1 MDHEK
6 EGYWKD
12 RQVAQTLAEL
22 SQSIFSTLGL
32 AGTRNELELESSEDR
47 RECLLLVDGL
57 GKNAID
63 EFGSKIKRLS
73 ELSYKAT
80 LSATFPS
87 TTATSLTSLG
97 TGLSPGTHGM
107 VGYTMRVPHSGTP
120 ERILNALKWDER
132 VDPYIFQ
139 PNETLFERAN
149 KSGIRSSHISA
160 KRYADTGFTK
170 AALRGGIYKGAN
182 NLEELA
188 DGASACLSKPNS
200 FAYAYLNDVDEA
212 SHSSGFGSEK
222 FFAALEKVDRLIELL
237 ISKLPKGTRL
247 WITSDHGMINRGD
260 FVVLGKEN
268 ELLKDVNLLAGEPRV
283 RYLYVDE
290 EKCEQVR
297 NRWQEALGESVSVLT
312 RSEAINAG
320 LFGQVSD
327 SVVERIGDLVVIA
340 QGNFILVEKER
351 EAQQCAMV
359 GHHGGTTSQECDI
372 PLLVRTL

>member
-1 MDHEK
+1 
-6 EGYWKD
+6 
-12 RQVAQTLAEL
+12 VTQTLAEL
-22 SQSIFSTLGL
+22 SQSIFATLGL
-32 AGTRNELELESSEDR
+32 AGSENLLGFAGNEGA

-63 EFGSKIKRLS
+63 EFGSKLKTLK
-73 ELSYKAT
+73 ELEYKAT

-97 TGLSPGTHGM
+97 TGLSPGLHGM

-139 PNETLFERAN
+139 PNKTLFERAN
-149 KSGIRSSHISA
+149 EAGIRSSHVSA

-170 AALRGGIYKGAN
+170 AALRGGIYVGVN

-188 DGASACLSKPNS
+188 SGASAALKDTNS
-200 FAYAYLNDVDEA
+200 FAYVYLNDVDEA
-212 SHSSGFGSEK
+212 SHGSGFGSDK
-222 FFAALEKVDRLIELL
+222 FVAALEKVDRLIELL
-237 ISKLPKGTRL
+237 LRHLPKGTRL
-247 WITSDHGMINRGD
+247 WISSDHGMINRGE
-260 FVVLGKEN
+260 FVVIGKDN
-268 ELLKDVNLLAGEPRV
+268 DLLKEVNLMAGEPRV

-290 EKCEQVR
+290 DKCDAVR
-297 NRWQEALGESVSVLT
+297 SRWEDELGESVTVLT
-312 RSEAINAG
+312 RTEALSQG
-320 LFGQVSD
+320 LFGQVRD

-340 QGNFILVEKER
+340 QGNFILVEKDR

-359 GHHGGTTSQECDI
+359 GHHGGTTSQECEI
-372 PLLVRTL
+372 PLLTRSL